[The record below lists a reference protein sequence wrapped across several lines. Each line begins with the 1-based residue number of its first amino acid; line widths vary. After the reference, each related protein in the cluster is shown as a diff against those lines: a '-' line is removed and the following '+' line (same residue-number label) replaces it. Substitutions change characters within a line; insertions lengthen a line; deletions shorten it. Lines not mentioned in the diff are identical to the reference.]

1 MFIFSDITPKG
12 LEPTSML
19 YLIQAF
25 KCLTKDNFNFDS
37 TKSMV
42 FPFTLEMSKLMG
54 SFILTITAL
63 LCAMLVA
70 KAQPSPCG
78 ATAAMTPTCVEACII
93 CDIDGFTGINNSSIT
108 GQAPPGFCTTQ
119 VHHMQW
125 IAFIAGTTNLTI
137 ELEVFNC
144 RNNDGLE
151 VGIYE
156 AVECKNYKL
165 VTDCDTDIPPNTKR
179 IFKNKVPLTIGQ
191 YYFWVM
197 DGSNND
203 VCNYTIR
210 VLEGS
215 TKVAPLETPAPISVP
230 PVVCEGKTFNLS
242 SEGLVGAT
250 IYAWYVDGDL
260 VGSGKNVPIS
270 IDTPGKH
277 TVCLDAMNVCDK
289 APQNCVEI
297 EVLPSKETTLKHEVC
312 FSECFQY
319 AGNKYC
325 DAGIHDV
332 IFQAVNGCDS
342 IVHLDLAIKDQVVVS
357 QFARICEGDSLKLGD
372 DAFTTAGPH
381 IGYVTDQEGCK
392 VKVNL
397 DLEIIKCN
405 IKAASAFDAVSCTG
419 FRDGVL
425 RIAVT
430 NGTPPFTYSWK
441 RLENESEKGSGQLLA
456 ENVYVD
462 ITGLDEGTYLVE
474 ISDNFGNFTVVQN
487 YVTQPSPLVVSI
499 KDSIIN
505 GYHVLCNG
513 DATAGLA
520 AEASGGTGNY
530 RYNWSSGGQRKTI
543 SGLAAGTQTLQIT
556 DDNGCIT
563 TGSAT
568 ITQPD
573 QLVLSSAVMP
583 PDCSGINSGS
593 IDILQASGGV
603 GSYTYLLNGKPAV
616 FPVKNLGTGIYN
628 TLILDENGCDFQ
640 VTDTLQSLEIPML
653 SGDSMYQLALGDS
666 IELSIFSD
674 VDAAKV
680 VWSPVTDILNPE
692 ALETKARPVQ
702 SRVYVVSVTSND
714 GCVRTYEVSV
724 NVEKRRSFVIAN
736 GLTSNAGV
744 NATLRYFAG
753 PDVSSLMNYRVYD
766 RWGSKVFETASMP
779 AGVIDIPWDKTF
791 NGRAVMGGVYAWTA
805 EVAYIDGEVI
815 TYAGALHI
823 ID

>member
-1 MFIFSDITPKG
+1 MR
-12 LEPTSML
+12 
-19 YLIQAF
+19 LIIQSIAVLLAAAF
-25 KCLTKDNFNFDS
+25 AAN
-37 TKSMV
+37 
-42 FPFTLEMSKLMG
+42 
-54 SFILTITAL
+54 
-63 LCAMLVA
+63 
-70 KAQPSPCG
+70 AQPSPCG
-78 ATAAMTPTCVEACII
+78 ATAGMTPTCVEACII

-108 GQAPPGFCTTQ
+108 GQAPPGFCTSQ

-242 SEGLVGAT
+242 SDGLVGAT
-250 IYAWYVDGDL
+250 IYAWYVDGEL
-260 VGSGKNVPIS
+260 VGSGRNLPVS

-297 EVLPSKETTLKHEVC
+297 EVLPSKETTLKHEIC
-312 FSECFQY
+312 FSECFVY

-325 DAGIHDV
+325 TAGIHDV
-332 IFQAVNGCDS
+332 LFQARNGCDS
-342 IVHLDLAIKDQVVVS
+342 IVHLDLAIKDEVVVS
-357 QFARICEGDSLKLGD
+357 QFARICEGDSLILGD
-372 DAFTTAGPH
+372 DAFTSAGSH
-381 IGYVTDQEGCK
+381 IGYVTDQEGCR

-405 IKAASAFDAVSCTG
+405 IMAASSFEAVSCTG
-419 FRDGVL
+419 FRDGIL

-430 NGTPPFTYSWK
+430 NGTPPFRYSWK
-441 RLENESEKGSGQLLA
+441 RLENESETGSGQLLA

-474 ISDNFGNFTVVQN
+474 IMDNFGNTTVLQR
-487 YVTQPSPLVVSI
+487 YVTQPGPLKVSI
-499 KDSIIN
+499 KDSLIN

-513 DATAGLA
+513 DATATLQS
-520 AEASGGTGNY
+520 ETSGGTGTY
-530 RYNWSSGGQRKTI
+530 RMSWSSGGQSKILT
-543 SGLAAGTQTLQIT
+543 GLAAGTQTLTVT
-556 DDNGCIT
+556 DENGCLT
-563 TGSAT
+563 SATAT
-568 ITQPD
+568 ITEPPK
-573 QLVLSSAVMP
+573 LVLNSRVIP
-583 PDCSGINSGS
+583 PDCSGTRSGS
-593 IDILQASGGV
+593 IDINDVSGGV
-603 GSYTYLLNGKPAV
+603 GVYTFLFNGRPAV
-616 FPVKNLGTGIYN
+616 FPVSSLGTGVYQ
-628 TLILDENGCDFQ
+628 TLVVDENGCKNT
-640 VTDTLQSLEIPML
+640 VSDTLQSLAIPVL
-653 SGDSMYQLALGDS
+653 SGDSIYQLALGDS
-666 IELSIFSD
+666 IELAVFSSVTPASII
-674 VDAAKV
+674 
-680 VWSPVTDILNPE
+680 WNPVTDVLHPDL
-692 ALETKARPVQ
+692 LETKARPVQ
-702 SRVYVVSVTSND
+702 SRVYVVSVTSED
-714 GCVRTYEVSV
+714 GCIRSYEVSV

-736 GLTSNAGV
+736 GLTSKPGI

-753 PDVSSLMNYRVYD
+753 PDVASLVTYRVYD
-766 RWGSKVFETASMP
+766 RWGNKVFETANLP
-779 AGVIDIPWDKTF
+779 AGVNDIVWDQTF
-791 NGRAVMGGVYAWTA
+791 NGQPVMGGVYAWTA

-815 TYAGALHI
+815 KYTGALHI
-823 ID
+823 MD